1 MQKLINISF
10 IEILFLLL
18 LISCSGG
25 DNKFYHKIDREEI
38 VVTYKEDTIYIDGEA
53 TFVREKGEYYNI
65 PKEYGKPEKTLYL
78 STCRDITLLVPNG
91 KPSLDTR
98 IDIRKEGDN
107 LYSTTIH
114 LINMD
119 SLIFYWGKYVY
130 DEDYKI
136 IEFNKNS
143 SIIFYPKK

>member
-1 MQKLINISF
+1 MKLIKIS
-10 IEILFLLL
+10 ILKLFLLLL

-25 DNKFYHKIDREEI
+25 DNKFYHKIDSEEI

-78 STCRDITLLVPNG
+78 STCRDTTLLVPNG